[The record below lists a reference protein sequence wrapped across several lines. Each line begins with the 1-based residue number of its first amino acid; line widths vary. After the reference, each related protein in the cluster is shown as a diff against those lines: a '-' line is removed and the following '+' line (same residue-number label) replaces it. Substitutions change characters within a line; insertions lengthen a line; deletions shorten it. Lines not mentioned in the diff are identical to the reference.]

1 MLFVASHRLSLG
13 QNGHTEQWKAGW
25 NLAATAARLQLF
37 KAFVRWVPIH
47 DQREQPSPFISE
59 LPLKDLARKQSSMS
73 DVRDL
78 IVIICVRVLHHV
90 RLYFFPPPF
99 FLVPSFH
106 FSPGLGMVS
115 MLEGKKKRKKNARA
129 SLPVDSRSRPRE
141 RKPKSYFIVTLTT

>member
-13 QNGHTEQWKAGW
+13 QNGNTGLWKAGW
-25 NLAATAARLQLF
+25 NLATTAARLQLF
-37 KAFVRWVPIH
+37 KAFIRWVPIH

-90 RLYFFPPPF
+90 GLYFFPPLF

-106 FSPGLGMVS
+106 FSPGLSVVS
-115 MLEGKKKRKKNARA
+115 MLEDKKRERKTLVP
-129 SLPVDSRSRPRE
+129 LPVDARSRPCE
-141 RKPKSYFIVTLTT
+141 RKLKSYFIVTLTT